1 MHVVSKRFSA
11 KNDAQNICLKKNV
24 TFDLKSRVAVIY
36 KISFIHKLRNA
47 TLAIE

>member
-11 KNDAQNICLKKNV
+11 KSDAQNISLKKNV
-24 TFDLKSRVAVIY
+24 TFDLMSWVALIY
-36 KISFIHKLRNA
+36 EISFIHELTNA